1 MGPADNWV
9 PGITPIALIVAHDGD
24 AAVTIS
30 RIAVFPGGFE
40 FDVTAVLRSEPA
52 DHGLMASISHGPAA
66 MQVGVRYAS
75 GARGAFTPGRPG
87 ERHGGDVRLFPHG
100 GHGSGTVFR
109 QTFWASPLP
118 PPGPVDFVVAWP
130 ARGLEEAFTTIEG
143 QQIIDAGERAVQLW
157 PDEPDSLP
165 TADFTGVPLPQG
177 GTPPEDAEAAE
188 TAIRAA
194 FVQLFDNGPE
204 RHDEPLAAVQD
215 GAAFAGVLEQIRER
229 FPVEAATTRVA
240 LGQVVFLDGVRAA
253 VQFELLRKGSFS
265 LGPQVG
271 YAVRERDGWKVARDT
286 YTRVIGMAGIP
297 IPPPPPPPSL
307 QDMTRPAED

>member
-1 MGPADNWV
+1 MSFFGEYSSAAGRRPPRRFQPSIGPPDNWV
-9 PGITPIALIVAHDGD
+9 PGITPIALIVARDD
-24 AAVTIS
+24 DVAVTIS
-30 RIAVFPGGFE
+30 RIAVFPAGFE
-40 FDVTAVLRSEPA
+40 FDVTAALRSEPA

-75 GARGAFTPGRPG
+75 G
-87 ERHGGDVRLFPHG
+87 DVRLLPQG
-100 GHGSGTVFR
+100 GRGSGTAFR

-130 ARGLEEAFTTIEG
+130 ARELEEASTTIEG
-143 QQIIDAGERAVQLW
+143 QQIIDAADRAVQLW

-165 TADFTGVPLPQG
+165 AVDFTGVPLPQG
-177 GTPPEDAEAAE
+177 GTPPDDAEAAE

-215 GAAFAGVLEQIRER
+215 GAAFAGVLEHIRVR
-229 FPVEAATTRVA
+229 FPVEAATTRVV
-240 LGQVVFLDGVRAA
+240 LGQVAFLDGVRAA
-253 VQFELLRKGSFS
+253 VQFELVRIGSFR

-286 YTRVIGMAGIP
+286 YTRVIGMAGMP
-297 IPPPPPPPSL
+297 IPPPPPSL
-307 QDMTRPAED
+307 